1 MMLVYVFIIVF
12 FFKQKTAYEMRISDW
27 SSDVCSSDLLGG
39 LDLAQGTIAPFFR
52 VSASVGTTSCVSNSS
67 FSPKPSQVGQAPCGA
82 LKEKRRGSIS
92 EMVKTLAVQENF
104 SEKPMWL
111 SGMPAFFLLP
121 PSVLWA
127 GPGVGEA
134 SGDEV
139 LPHPNTSPAGEGIW

>member
-52 VSASVGTTSCVSNSS
+52 VSASLGTTSCVSNSS
-67 FSPKPSQVGQAPCGA
+67 FSPKPSQAGQAPCGA

-92 EMVKTLAVQENF
+92 EMVKPLTGQANF
-104 SEKPMWL
+104 SEKTMRL
-111 SGMPAFFLLP
+111 DRKSTRMN
-121 PSVLWA
+121 S
-127 GPGVGEA
+127 
-134 SGDEV
+134 S
-139 LPHPNTSPAGEGIW
+139 H